1 MSHLEIKMQ
10 KERQINRR
18 LMMKK
23 DTEIENALNKQKQ
36 IIKEVEELRNIDLS

>member
-1 MSHLEIKMQ
+1 MQ

-23 DTEIENALNKQKQ
+23 DTELENALNKQKQ
-36 IIKEVEELRNIDLS
+36 IIKEVEELRNVDLS